1 MKILNRTLVIINSVA
16 WSIVIWFPFARF
28 FSILNMH
35 WLSKTFALVFTL
47 SPLAFLIIAIV
58 LLIRLRANAQH
69 LKFDLALALF
79 SLFADLVL
87 LGGFGEGLL

>member
-1 MKILNRTLVIINSVA
+1 
-16 WSIVIWFPFARF
+16 
-28 FSILNMH
+28 
-35 WLSKTFALVFTL
+35 
-47 SPLAFLIIAIV
+47 LIIAIV
-58 LLIRLRANAQH
+58 LLSRLRANAQY